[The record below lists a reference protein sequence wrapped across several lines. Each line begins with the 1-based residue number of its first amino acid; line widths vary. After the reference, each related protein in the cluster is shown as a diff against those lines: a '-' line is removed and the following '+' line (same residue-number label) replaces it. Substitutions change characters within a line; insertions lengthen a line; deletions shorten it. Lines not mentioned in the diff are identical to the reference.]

1 MTNSLSGITQSNGNT
16 VNLSGK
22 NYHYNYNNYGSKH
35 TLINIKVKNIK
46 DKIIQNY
53 LIPLFSKQWT
63 VLEENIF
70 LIDEIVNKINYY
82 YDLYKI
88 NELLVYIEL
97 LKVLKILID
106 NYKLLESYNGTSNGK
121 RDKNEVMSMVFKTS
135 MIRLL
140 PEYEIYDSILG
151 KPKRDFGES
160 YDVKIINHIK
170 NLLTQDDV
178 TYNKI
183 KGVVV
188 SMSQQK
194 FETR

>member
-16 VNLSGK
+16 INLSGK
-22 NYHYNYNNYGSKH
+22 NYHYNYNYGNKQS
-35 TLINIKVKNIK
+35 LINIKVKNIK

-160 YDVKIINHIK
+160 YDVTIINHIK
-170 NLLTQDDV
+170 NLLTFDDI
-178 TYNKI
+178 TYQKI
-183 KGVVV
+183 KAVVV
-188 SMSQQK
+188 SMSQ
-194 FETR
+194 ENVEII

>member
-1 MTNSLSGITQSNGNT
+1 MTNSLSGITHSNGNT
-16 VNLSGK
+16 INLSGK
-22 NYHYNYNNYGSKH
+22 NYHYNYNHGSKH

-160 YDVKIINHIK
+160 YDIKIINHIK

-178 TYNKI
+178 TYHKI
-183 KGVVV
+183 KGGVV
-188 SMSQQK
+188 SMSQQNV
-194 FETR
+194 EII

>member
-1 MTNSLSGITQSNGNT
+1 M
-16 VNLSGK
+16 
-22 NYHYNYNNYGSKH
+22 
-35 TLINIKVKNIK
+35 
-46 DKIIQNY
+46 
-53 LIPLFSKQWT
+53 
-63 VLEENIF
+63 EENIF

-82 YDLYKI
+82 YELYKI

-106 NYKLLESYNGTSNGK
+106 NYKLLESYNATSNGK

-151 KPKRDFGES
+151 KPKREFGES
-160 YDVKIINHIK
+160 YDQTIINHIK
-170 NLLTQDDV
+170 NLLTFDDI
-178 TYNKI
+178 TYHKI
-183 KGVVV
+183 KVAVV

-194 FETR
+194 LETR